1 MRRSPLGGNLMPAK
15 ETFERITL
23 AGMPVARPRDELQR
37 GGEAEAG
44 LEDSSAAA
52 AEEKEEQEGPRQQ

>member
-1 MRRSPLGGNLMPAK
+1 MPAK